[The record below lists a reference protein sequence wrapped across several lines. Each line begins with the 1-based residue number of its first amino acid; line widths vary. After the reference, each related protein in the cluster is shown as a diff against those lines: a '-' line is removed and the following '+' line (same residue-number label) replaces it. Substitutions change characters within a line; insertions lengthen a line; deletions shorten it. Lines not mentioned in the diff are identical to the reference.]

1 MRIGIPKEIKT
12 REYRVSLTPNSVKV
26 LLEHKHEVVIENN
39 AGLGIGFSNTDYRDA
54 GAQIVDTAE
63 HVFDAAEMIVK
74 VKEPLKSEIGLL
86 KRDQVLFT
94 YLHLAAD
101 LEQTKGLIDSGC
113 VAIAYETVTD
123 ACGKLPLLA
132 PMSEIAGRMS
142 VQVGAQCLEKAN
154 GGKGVLIG
162 GATGV
167 APANGV
173 ILGGGVA
180 GTNAA
185 KMAFGLGG
193 SVTIFD
199 KSRDRLE
206 ELNLLFDGKIE
217 TVYSTEL
224 SVEKAVG
231 SADLV
236 IGAVLIPGASAP
248 KLITSEMIRQ
258 MESGSVVVDIAIDQ
272 GGCFETSKP
281 TNHDAPTYVVD
292 GVVHYC
298 VTNMP
303 GAVPKTSTVA
313 LNNAT
318 LPFILDIANN
328 GCAKALE
335 NDEGLMGGL
344 NIFCGKI
351 TVKAVAD
358 LFGFKYTNPKNILT

>member
-26 LLEHKHEVVIENN
+26 LLEHKHEVIVENN

-113 VAIAYETVTD
+113 IAIAYETVTD

-167 APANGV
+167 APANVV

-272 GGCFETSKP
+272 GGCVEGVTPNTHSDPFEIR
-281 TNHDAPTYVVD
+281 N
-292 GVVHYC
+292 GVIISAIA
-298 VTNMP
+298 NLP
-303 GAVPKTSTVA
+303 GAVPRTSSIELSTN
-313 LNNAT
+313 LQKYIDNLLIENWFDEYKNNES
-318 LPFILDIANN
+318 LRPSLQIHN
-328 GCAKALE
+328 GLLLSE
-335 NDEGLMGGL
+335 E
-344 NIFCGKI
+344 
-351 TVKAVAD
+351 VAD
-358 LFGFKYTNPKNILT
+358 SLSLTLSKLV

>member
-1 MRIGIPKEIKT
+1 MRIGVPKEIKT
-12 REYRVSLTPNSVKV
+12 HEYRVSVTPDSVKE
-26 LLEHKHEVVIENN
+26 LLKHQHHVFVENN
-39 AGLGIGFSNTDYRDA
+39 AGLGIGFSNEDYIEA
-54 GAQIVDTAE
+54 GAQIANSAE
-63 HVFDAAEMIVK
+63 HVFDSAELIIK
-74 VKEPLKSEIGLL
+74 VKEPLKSEIALL
-86 KRDQVLFT
+86 KPHHILFT

-101 LEQTKGLIDSGC
+101 FEQTEGLIDSGC
-113 VAIAYETVTD
+113 IAIAYETVTD
-123 ACGKLPLLA
+123 ASGNLPLLA

-167 APANGV
+167 NPANVV

-185 KMAFGLGG
+185 QMALGLGG

-199 KSRDRLE
+199 KSRDRLKD
-206 ELNLLFDGKIE
+206 LDLLFDKNIE
-217 TVYSTEL
+217 TVYSTET
-224 SVEKAVG
+224 SVKKAAEN
-231 SADLV
+231 ADLI

-248 KLITSEMIRQ
+248 KLVSADMVKQ
-258 MESGSVVVDIAIDQ
+258 MESGSVVVDVAIDQ

-281 TNHDAPTYVVD
+281 TDHDTPTYVVD
-292 GVVHYC
+292 DVVHYC

-318 LPFILDIANN
+318 LPFILNIANN
-328 GCAKALE
+328 GCAKAFD
-335 NDEGLMGGL
+335 NDEGLMSGL
-344 NIFCGKI
+344 NIFCGKL

-358 LFGFKYTNPKNILT
+358 LFGFKYTNPNNILT

>member
-12 REYRVSLTPNSVKV
+12 HEYRVSVTPNSVKE
-26 LLEHKHEVVIENN
+26 LLRHKHRVFVETN
-39 AGLGIGFSNTDYRDA
+39 AGLGIGFSNEDYIKA
-54 GAQIVDTAE
+54 GAQIVNSAE
-63 HVFDAAEMIVK
+63 HVFDSAELIVK
-74 VKEPLKSEIGLL
+74 VKEPLKSEIALL
-86 KRDQVLFT
+86 KSHHVLFT

-101 LEQTKGLIDSGC
+101 IEQTEGLIHSGC
-113 VAIAYETVTD
+113 IAIAYETVTD
-123 ACGKLPLLA
+123 ADGKLPLLA

-167 APANGV
+167 SPANVV

-185 KMAFGLGG
+185 QMAVGLGG

-199 KSRDRLE
+199 KSRDRLKD
-206 ELNLLFDGKIE
+206 LDLLFDENIE
-217 TVYSTEL
+217 TVYSTET
-224 SVEKAVG
+224 SVKKAAE
-231 SADLV
+231 SADLI

-248 KLITSEMIRQ
+248 KLISTEMIKQ

-281 TNHDAPTYVVD
+281 TDHNAPTYIVD
-292 GVVHYC
+292 DVVHYC

-318 LPFILDIANN
+318 LPYILNIANN
-328 GCAKALE
+328 GCAKAFD
-335 NDEGLMGGL
+335 NDKGLMSGL
-344 NIFCGKI
+344 NIFCGKL

-358 LFGFKYTNPKNILT
+358 LFGFKYTNPNNILT

>member
-1 MRIGIPKEIKT
+1 MRIGIPKEIKIH
-12 REYRVSLTPNSVKV
+12 EYRVSITPSSVKE
-26 LLEHKHEVVIENN
+26 LLRHKHQVFVENS
-39 AGLGIGFSNTDYRDA
+39 AGQGIGFSNEDYINA
-54 GAQIVDTAE
+54 GAQIVNSAE
-63 HVFDAAEMIVK
+63 QVFDSAELIVK
-74 VKEPLKSEIGLL
+74 VKEPLESEIALL
-86 KRDQVLFT
+86 RPHHILFT

-101 LEQTKGLIDSGC
+101 FEQTEGLINSGC
-113 VAIAYETVTD
+113 IGIAYETVTD
-123 ACGKLPLLA
+123 AHGNLPLLA

-154 GGKGVLIG
+154 GGKGILIG

-167 APANGV
+167 TPASVV

-185 KMAFGLGG
+185 QMAVGLGG
-193 SVTIFD
+193 SVTVFD
-199 KSRDRLE
+199 KSRDRLK
-206 ELNLLFDGKIE
+206 ELDLLFDKSIR
-217 TVYSTEL
+217 TVYSTET
-224 SVEKAVG
+224 SVKKATE

-248 KLITSEMIRQ
+248 KIISAEMIKQ

-281 TNHDAPTYVVD
+281 TSHDAPTYVVND
-292 GVVHYC
+292 VVHYC

-318 LPFILDIANN
+318 LPFILNIANN
-328 GCAKALE
+328 GCAKAFE
-335 NDEGLMGGL
+335 NDEGLMSGL
-344 NIFCGKI
+344 NIFCGKL

-358 LFGFKYTNPKNILT
+358 LFGFKYTSPNNILT

>member
-1 MRIGIPKEIKT
+1 MRIGVPKEIKT
-12 REYRVSLTPNSVKV
+12 HEYRVSMTPYSVKE
-26 LLEHKHEVVIENN
+26 LLVHKHEVFVENN
-39 AGLGIGFSNTDYRDA
+39 AGLGIGFSNEDYKKA
-54 GAQIVDTAE
+54 GAQVVDSAE
-63 HVFDAAEMIVK
+63 HVFDSAELIVK
-74 VKEPLKSEIGLL
+74 VKEPLKSEIALL
-86 KRDQVLFT
+86 KSNQVLFT

-101 LEQTKGLIDSGC
+101 FAQTKGLIDSGC
-113 VAIAYETVTD
+113 IAIAYETVTD
-123 ACGKLPLLA
+123 ADGKLPLLA
-132 PMSEIAGRMS
+132 PMSEIAGKMS

-167 APANGV
+167 TAANV
-173 ILGGGVA
+173 VVLGGGVA

-185 KMAFGLGG
+185 QMAVGLGG

-206 ELNLLFDGKIE
+206 ELDLLFDGKIE
-217 TVYSTEL
+217 TVYSTEM
-224 SVEKAVG
+224 SIKKAVE

-236 IGAVLIPGASAP
+236 VGAVLIPGASAP
-248 KLITSEMIRQ
+248 KLISSEMIKK
-258 MESGSVVVDIAIDQ
+258 MEIGSVVVDVAIDQ

-313 LNNAT
+313 LNTAT
-318 LPFILDIANN
+318 LPFIMDIANN
-328 GCAKALE
+328 GCNKAFE
-335 NDEGLMGGL
+335 KNEGLLNGL

-358 LFGFKYTNPKNILT
+358 LFGFRYSNPKNILV